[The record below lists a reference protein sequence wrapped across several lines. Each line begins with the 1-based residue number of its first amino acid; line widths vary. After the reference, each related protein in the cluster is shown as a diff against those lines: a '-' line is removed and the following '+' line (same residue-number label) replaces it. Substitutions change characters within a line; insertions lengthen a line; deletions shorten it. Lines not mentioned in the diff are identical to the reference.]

1 MVAIYVCSTRAI
13 ARFATCFRLIGV
25 LMLVLATGN
34 LAQAQAP
41 IQAPPW
47 PSDTKL
53 SGNAFLSPGLLK
65 LQADV
70 QDSPVSLWLDKGQQQ
85 WADTQ
90 GGASC
95 KSCHNTPDSLRQ
107 AVAAFPRLVKN
118 ASGNGQRLINLEDQ
132 IVACRARAGR
142 LRARAEDDDVLALS
156 ALLHNA
162 AKGLPIAVK
171 APAQSEAEW
180 NAHLE
185 SGTALFAR
193 RMGRINLACVHCHEQ
208 SVGKQMRVDVIS
220 PGNPTGFP
228 IYRMSWQKLGSMD
241 RRLRACYSGVQAV
254 IPPPGATELRELEL
268 YLKVRANGM
277 PLDGPSIRR

>member
-1 MVAIYVCSTRAI
+1 MGLAGGSPARA
-13 ARFATCFRLIGV
+13 
-25 LMLVLATGN
+25 
-34 LAQAQAP
+34 Q
-41 IQAPPW
+41 PW
-47 PSDTKL
+47 PNDSRL
-53 SGNAFLSPGLLK
+53 SGNAFLPPGLLK

-85 WADTQ
+85 WADTH

-95 KSCHNTPDSLRQ
+95 KSCHGAPEALRK
-107 AVAAFPRLVKN
+107 AVTTFPRLVAAGPGK
-118 ASGNGQRLINLEDQ
+118 GLQLMNLEDQ

-142 LRARAEDDDVLALS
+142 HGARAEDDDVLALS
-156 ALLHNA
+156 ALLHNS
-162 AKGLPIAVK
+162 AKGLPIDVQ
-171 APAQSEAEW
+171 APREHAQEW
-180 NAHLE
+180 QARLQQ
-185 SGTALFAR
+185 GTQLFATR
-193 RMGRINLACVHCHEQ
+193 LGRINLACVHCHEQ

-254 IPPPGATELRELEL
+254 IPPPGAPELRELEL

-277 PLDGPSIRR
+277 PLEGPSIRR

>member
-1 MVAIYVCSTRAI
+1 MRVVGALFTGALAVIAVFFSTLSGAD
-13 ARFATCFRLIGV
+13 
-25 LMLVLATGN
+25 
-34 LAQAQAP
+34 AQ
-41 IQAPPW
+41 PW
-47 PSDTKL
+47 PNNPKL

-85 WADTQ
+85 WADSN

-95 KSCHNTPDSLRQ
+95 QSCHNTPDSLRK
-107 AVAAFPRLVKN
+107 AVPGFPKLN
-118 ASGNGQRLINLEDQ
+118 SSGQQLINLEDQ

-142 LRARAEDDDVLALS
+142 LGARLDDDDVLSLS

-162 AKGLPIAVK
+162 ARGLPIDVQPVREQMHAWT
-171 APAQSEAEW
+171 AR
-180 NAHLE
+180 LE
-185 SGTALFAR
+185 SGTALFAKR
-193 RMGRINLACVHCHEQ
+193 LGRINLACVHCHEQ
-208 SVGKQMRVDVIS
+208 NIGKQMRIDVIS

-228 IYRMSWQKLGSMD
+228 VYRMSWQKIGSMD

-254 IPPPGATELRELEL
+254 LPPPGAPELRDLEL

-277 PLDGPSIRR
+277 PLEGPSIRR